1 MNVKNTKNN
10 INEISKQLFKKDVT
24 INFIKKCLKSDTG
37 LLRVNAIRSL
47 IYNNIVDEE
56 IVNLLKDIAIN
67 GNFKL
72 IGYTE
77 RDFATPALHILGYK
91 KIPLTEWGEKILKAK
106 DDVFTKWD

>member
-1 MNVKNTKNN
+1 MELRNKQTEN
-10 INEISKQLFKKDVT
+10 IKQLFEDNVT
-24 INFIKKCLKSDTG
+24 IDFIKKCLKSDSG

-72 IGYTE
+72 IAYTE
-77 RDFATPALHILGYK
+77 KDFAAPALHILGYK
-91 KIPLTEWGEKILKAK
+91 EIPLTEWGEKILKAK
-106 DDVFTKWD
+106 DDVFTKWE